1 MNKIFKIVA
10 VFIIIGFFHFQ
21 VKAQVSITTS
31 HSAASMAQMLAGAG
45 VTISNAFYNGTCDS
59 SIQSGK
65 FFVTG
70 TTPLGLDSGII
81 LTSGSV
87 LNAAGASAV
96 PSTSYSNAGDA
107 DLAILSSPQSSNDAC
122 VLEFDFVPKGDTV
135 KFKYVFGSAEYQN
148 YSCFI
153 ADVFGFFISGPGITG
168 PFSNNAT
175 NVALLP
181 NGCYVGVNTVN
192 GQTSNPCGNASGTC
206 APPNNALFYSNLPI
220 GNTVT
225 GVAYNGFTV
234 PMYAIATVT
243 PCSTYHLKLAVSD
256 ASDWILDSGV
266 FLEAGS
272 LSSNSIAFTPFSLLS
287 QPDPYLVEG
296 CAPGGVVVS
305 RPVAAP
311 TAYVVN
317 YNIGGTATNGVD
329 YQALSGSVTIPP
341 NQTSA
346 TIAIIPLTDALIEG
360 TETITIF
367 KQAACDTVITDSVTF
382 EIYDNLRLKI
392 LTSDTTICLGKS
404 VNIITEADTNLSF
417 MWTPNQFINND
428 TLQNPT
434 VSPINNGYYIVSATL
449 PNSGCAPVKDTIQID
464 INPGPVVNIGP
475 DITICKNMVHNF
487 NPTVTP
493 QQTYTYNW
501 LPPASTAFLNSST
514 ILNPTGTFTNV
525 GVYPFVLVASPLAA
539 GCNGFDTM
547 TVTVL
552 PNDFVLTNQDTTICD
567 GESVQVTIVGPNQ
580 FTYTWSPGAYVSNTG
595 IKNPIITTPVPNTYN
610 CTATYPGCPDMNH
623 SFHINIEPIPQVS
636 VGPDRTKCY
645 YDTLRLEGIVLP
657 DTFSQYIYAWT
668 PTTNLNNSNTA
679 NVVFSGTTSTTYTL
693 NVSTPI
699 GCKGSD
705 AVAITVFPKNL
716 TTLFP
721 SDTNMCP
728 GNSVTLRAN
737 GAVSYLYQP
746 GIFIADS
753 TAAIT
758 IATPITEQTYT
769 LYSIDANGCPDTDY
783 AHIFVPDNAILNLG
797 PDVTLYPGDDHQF
810 NAFTNCSNFL
820 WTPPSFLNYTNISN
834 PTISNPTSS
843 IQYTVLASNEFG
855 CTTSDT
861 ITVYVIDESVITLPN
876 AFSPGNGSSTN
887 DNLKVQHLGNATL
900 NHFRIFNRWGQLVF
914 ETTNI
919 NQGWNGRYNDV
930 PQPMGTYV
938 YQLQATSNKGKI
950 INKQGNITLIR

>member
-1 MNKIFKIVA
+1 
-10 VFIIIGFFHFQ
+10 
-21 VKAQVSITTS
+21 
-31 HSAASMAQMLAGAG
+31 
-45 VTISNAFYNGTCDS
+45 
-59 SIQSGK
+59 
-65 FFVTG
+65 
-70 TTPLGLDSGII
+70 
-81 LTSGSV
+81 
-87 LNAAGASAV
+87 
-96 PSTSYSNAGDA
+96 
-107 DLAILSSPQSSNDAC
+107 
-122 VLEFDFVPKGDTV
+122 
-135 KFKYVFGSAEYQN
+135 
-148 YSCFI
+148 
-153 ADVFGFFISGPGITG
+153 
-168 PFSNNAT
+168 
-175 NVALLP
+175 
-181 NGCYVGVNTVN
+181 
-192 GQTSNPCGNASGTC
+192 
-206 APPNNALFYSNLPI
+206 
-220 GNTVT
+220 
-225 GVAYNGFTV
+225 
-234 PMYAIATVT
+234 
-243 PCSTYHLKLAVSD
+243 
-256 ASDWILDSGV
+256 
-266 FLEAGS
+266 
-272 LSSNSIAFTPFSLLS
+272 
-287 QPDPYLVEG
+287 
-296 CAPGGVVVS
+296 
-305 RPVAAP
+305 
-311 TAYVVN
+311 
-317 YNIGGTATNGVD
+317 
-329 YQALSGSVTIPP
+329 
-341 NQTSA
+341 
-346 TIAIIPLTDALIEG
+346 
-360 TETITIF
+360 
-367 KQAACDTVITDSVTF
+367 
-382 EIYDNLRLKI
+382 
-392 LTSDTTICLGKS
+392 
-404 VNIITEADTNLSF
+404 
-417 MWTPNQFINND
+417 
-428 TLQNPT
+428 
-434 VSPINNGYYIVSATL
+434 L

-501 LPPASTAFLNSST
+501 LPPASTAFLNSTT

-539 GCNGFDTM
+539 GCDGFDTM

-552 PNDFVLTNQDTTICD
+552 PNDFILTNQDTTICD
-567 GESVQVTIVGPNQ
+567 GESVQVTIIGPNQ

-623 SFHINIEPIPQVS
+623 SFHINIEPVPQVS

-645 YDTLRLEGIVLP
+645 YDTLRLEGVVLP

-705 AVAITVFPKNL
+705 VVAITVFPKNL

-758 IATPITEQTYT
+758 VATPITEQTYT

-810 NAFTNCSNFL
+810 NAFTNCSTFL

-855 CTTSDT
+855 CTSSDT

-919 NQGWNGRYNDV
+919 NQGWNGRYKDV

-938 YQLQATSNKGKI
+938 YQLQAITNKGKI

>member
-21 VKAQVSITTS
+21 VKAQITTTANF
-31 HSAASMAQMLAGAG
+31 SANSLAQMMAGPG
-45 VTISNAFYNGTCDS
+45 ITISNPFFKGCDS
-59 SIQSGK
+59 TIQSGK
-65 FFVTG
+65 FFVSPNTIG
-70 TTPLGLDSGII
+70 MDSGVI

-87 LNAAGASAV
+87 LNVPGASAGV
-96 PSTSYSNAGDA
+96 LSYASYDSNDV
-107 DLAILSSPQSSNDAC
+107 DLTAIITPTAVRDAC
-122 VLEFDFVPKGDTV
+122 VLEFDFIPKGDTV
-135 KFKYVFGSAEYQN
+135 KFDYRFGSFEYQT
-148 YSCFI
+148 YTCTQFT
-153 ADVFGFFISGPGITG
+153 DVFGFFISGPGITG
-168 PFSNNAT
+168 PFSNNAQ
-175 NVALLP
+175 NIAVLP
-181 NGCYVGVNTVN
+181 NGCPVSINTIN
-192 GQTSNPCGNASGTC
+192 GSTSNPCYNVTSPC
-206 APPNNALFYSNLPI
+206 APPNNALFISNLPI
-220 GNTVT
+220 GTNIS
-225 GVAYNGFTV
+225 GIAYNGYTDLLQ
-234 PMYAIATVT
+234 AIAVVT
-243 PCSTYHLKLAVSD
+243 PCSTYHLKLAICD
-256 ASDWILDSGV
+256 AFDQSFDSGV
-266 FLEAGS
+266 FLKAGS

-287 QPDPYLVEG
+287 PPDPYLVEG

-305 RPVAAP
+305 RPVATS

-501 LPPASTAFLNSST
+501 LPPASTAFLNSTT

-645 YDTLRLEGIVLP
+645 FDTLRLEGIVLP

-810 NAFTNCSNFL
+810 NAFTNCSTFL

-861 ITVYVIDESVITLPN
+861 ITVNVIDESVITLPN

-938 YQLQATSNKGKI
+938 YQLQAITNKGKI